1 MLSQNLDWQEKFG
14 ACLLEIVDE
23 ALTTFFSKEAA
34 ELIYIYL
41 EENGLKKKDIPSK
54 IKAFSKCL
62 TEVLGEEATL
72 IGNNIKKKL
81 YSKFNIEPKKGN
93 PSFVEVAIAIKS
105 LDTGFLRSTY
115 GASTV
120 KLRV

>member
-1 MLSQNLDWQEKFG
+1 MESQDFNWQEKFG

-23 ALTTFFSKEAA
+23 ALAKFFGKESA

-41 EENGLKKKDIPSK
+41 EGNGLKKKDISNK

-62 TEVLGEEATL
+62 TEILGEEATL
-72 IGNNIKKKL
+72 VGDYIKKKL
-81 YSKFNIEPKKGN
+81 YSKFNLEPRKGS

-105 LDTGFLRSTY
+105 LNTGFLRSTY

>member
-1 MLSQNLDWQEKFG
+1 MKSHNLDWQEKFG

-23 ALTTFFSKEAA
+23 ALTTFFGKEAA

-41 EENGLKKKDIPSK
+41 EENGLTKKDIPRK

-72 IGNNIKKKL
+72 VGNNIKKKL
-81 YSKFNIEPKKGN
+81 YSKFNIEPKKGS

-115 GASTV
+115 GASTI
-120 KLRV
+120 KLGI